1 MVAAAA
7 ATATGSGSGPA
18 TAESEASHKAS
29 TAKADPP
36 ICGFMSQNDG
46 IMVIG
51 KAVSERKTFVSST
64 YSGQQGAALH

>member
-1 MVAAAA
+1 MARRTRDVVAAAA

-46 IMVIG
+46 IMIIG
-51 KAVSERKTFVSST
+51 KAVCLNDRRLFSST
-64 YSGQQGAALH
+64 

>member
-1 MVAAAA
+1 MARRTRDVVAAAA

-29 TAKADPP
+29 TAKADP

-46 IMVIG
+46 IMIIG
-51 KAVSERKTFVSST
+51 KAVCLNDRRLFSST
-64 YSGQQGAALH
+64 